1 MKATNK
7 ALIFLFLL
15 LFSFN
20 VAFAQWWDFNWKD
33 RFHVNV
39 TNKEN
44 DFVFNMSVSIPVD
57 TQSLISQGK
66 MKSDCSDVRVLLDD
80 SILVNSVGVKD
91 CNSASSQIVFKYN
104 FSALET
110 KTFYIYFNNPNASN
124 ILIDWKKAY
133 YALYEDFESG
143 STNLFDDYQYIT
155 NGGWVISYNS
165 TYGYVLKRRY
175 SGDCGDTFCKGS
187 YVSKIKVA
195 SRNARITF
203 DKYVVGNCGD
213 YSGFGFT
220 SDNGNYNY
228 ESKGYTSHVDM
239 GNGASNF
246 IKFANIT
253 SGWSGIISNVINQQG
268 YNSYTYVRNKTHSFG
283 CLGSSCSDIYYHP
296 NFQNFPT
303 ELYVHLW
310 HSQSSYCAGFVDNVK
325 VENVGINGYQFEVSD
340 VESFSLPSQ
349 PNIYRIN
356 ITVNSLET
364 VNNAEIFVNVSM
376 DGLSVLSG
384 FRNIRVYDSSMNELY
399 FVLENSKSDGTDVY
413 NNITFNGTHYFV
425 PIWFKAN
432 LVAGQNKFHVIY
444 GNASWTSF
452 SDKGGFIWNR
462 TASRNVFTFFDNFE
476 DFDSNYWILGKSDSA
491 SWCSYDFNGGH
502 FHGSCAHQQHV
513 YVNSR
518 YFRTN
523 INNKM
528 VYESRVKIFRN
539 PDYVSGW
546 GDYSFQMRNLTK
558 PDGSPSWAG
567 LSFNLNNWFGSQQVR
582 MDSCYDHYS
591 QCQNSPYIGFYYNDK
606 WNRLSIY
613 AKNNLAAFFINGMNY
628 WNQTNTNYLPSPT
641 LNLLF
646 SLSYANYNSS
656 YPFNVNGW
664 TDWALARKW
673 VDYSYTYTS
682 ELIYSYTQSNITILP
697 SLSVSYGVPVNVTCL
712 NNNLYRNGT
721 DVTSENSTYVI
732 LPAGVWNYTCGPE
745 SQLVSVSKASSVV
758 TLNLSPSSPITYGT
772 TSSAT
777 CYSNHAQATLY
788 LLRNGTNVGNESL
801 VLPAGVW
808 NYTCYIPESQ
818 NYTFASS
825 SSLYTVNK
833 ASSSVTLMIAPSSP
847 ITYGTTTNAVC
858 YGTNPE
864 TSVILYRNGIN
875 VGNHSLIL
883 AAGTYNYTCYS
894 PPTQNYTS
902 SYQEVSYTVNKA
914 VNTANLYINGTLNQN
929 YYLKYPNGIYAYG
942 TCSNS
947 NNIQPQLYRNGTLIP
962 GASETTQL
970 SLGNWTYNVYCD
982 SNQNY
987 TSDSKSYWV
996 FASKPP
1002 QITFY
1007 QPNMTSYYFKVGD
1020 IKKIPIAF
1028 NTSSVLNNT
1037 CYLSYSNQSSE
1048 VLCNNYYVTEKTSF
1062 SFIRYFI
1069 STQGWTCNL
1078 GQYFM
1083 TNTSYIC
1090 IGYSPTGERA
1100 RVNIT
1105 WFYDDIVLNPYYC
1118 RYYFYY
1124 SKQSGSGDGNIKS
1137 LTNSY
1142 NSIYYLNPGYYPFTD
1157 NYCSYA
1163 NNNFTIWVENTV
1175 LSELYFWS
1183 YPTYMKWY
1191 DYNFYSLNVSRVGLY
1206 NITVY
1211 SVESNTLNENQTYKI
1226 VFVDF
1231 INTFNVRNN
1240 KGQHLPAKIT
1250 FINSTYNYTVQGT
1263 SPLYVNTSQLP
1274 YGFVTAHVESP
1285 NYIPQTLYFNFNE
1298 STLIEYNITLIN
1310 SGVYIKVLHEQS
1322 RAPINWYKLA
1332 ITNSSD
1338 RNEVN
1343 FDTMTSGS
1351 YTNYL
1356 TVGKGYPSTPFQEFL
1371 DDDLNTYKDNPNAN
1385 FTYNF
1390 GFTNAT
1396 FEVWYES
1403 NGGGTIQIRA
1413 WNNVLGKWDDIKTIS
1428 TGTTSRT
1435 MQTFNINN
1443 KPIPESNITTGYYGD
1458 LYQNCEGYYCPL
1470 FEVKTTGNI
1479 RLYEIRLV
1487 YPYSYNKDGYLSM
1500 NYTDFGMATGRSR
1513 ITASSPLF
1521 SSANFYGERTY
1532 YVNPTTEVITN
1543 LNIYLYPN
1551 CLIQQFYALET
1562 IPFSETPK
1570 AIKGALFTIYKEFEG
1585 TIYPVDQ
1592 EISSELGSAYL
1603 CVDPTSSYIF
1613 TVVHEDYKPFYSY
1626 SISFSNP
1633 NQPIN
1638 VFMEVLPKESMSFP
1652 YMYFETQCKWSDNA
1666 NTYDENQTYQMFGK
1680 KCPDRLPD
1688 NATSF
1693 MYTCFVNTY
1702 NTKVKINYGGLY
1714 VYRKAFSNYGS
1725 NFTLP
1730 LWNES
1735 SLPYNMNETERFE
1748 MIYNVTSSSMPL
1760 LFNYLTSDEGDYIF
1774 ICYVNYDWQT
1784 FRNFTNYY
1792 TKYETRILFDK
1803 REILA
1808 PSGKGLLSGIDKNAL
1823 WLIGLLFTM
1832 MVTGFFGYRFGVN
1845 SLLIFFLMWGLILT
1859 IFGGWGLNFPTG
1871 VLILAILIWLAL
1883 TFGRW

>member
-1 MKATNK
+1 MKATDK
-7 ALIFLFLL
+7 ALTFLLLL

-20 VAFAQWWDFNWKD
+20 IAFAQWWDLNWKD
-33 RFHVNV
+33 RIQVNV

-44 DFVFNMSVSIPVD
+44 DFVFNMSVAIPLN
-57 TQSLISQGK
+57 TQVLISQGK
-66 MKSDCSDVRVLLDD
+66 MKNDCSDIRVLLND

-91 CNSASSQIVFKYN
+91 CNSANSQIVFKYN

-110 KTFYIYFNNPNASN
+110 KTFYIYFNNPNALN
-124 ILIDWKKAY
+124 ILMDWKKAY
-133 YALYEDFESG
+133 YALYEDFNSG

-155 NGGWVISYNS
+155 NGGWVISYDS
-165 TYGYVLKRRY
+165 TYGYILKRRF
-175 SGDCGDTFCKGS
+175 SGDCGDTFCRGS
-187 YVSKIKVA
+187 YVSKDKVA
-195 SRNARITF
+195 SRNAKITF
-203 DKYVVGNCGD
+203 DKYVVGNSCGD

-220 SDNGNYNY
+220 SVNGNYNY
-228 ESKGYTSHVDM
+228 ENKGYTSYTDM
-239 GNGASNF
+239 GNGDSNPMR
-246 IKFANIT
+246 ITNIT
-253 SGWSGIISNVINQQG
+253 TSWSGINTNLTVLQG
-268 YNSYTYVRNKTHSFG
+268 YYTYTFIRNKTHGIG
-283 CLGSSCSDIYYHP
+283 CIGSSCSNTYYFS
-296 NFQNFPT
+296 NYQNFPS
-303 ELYVHLW
+303 ELYVLLW
-310 HSQSSYCAGFVDNVK
+310 HSQSSTCAGFVDNVR
-325 VENVGINGYQFEVSD
+325 VENIGINGYQIEISVM
-340 VESFSLPSQ
+340 ESF
-349 PNIYRIN
+349 
-356 ITVNSLET
+356 
-364 VNNAEIFVNVSM
+364 
-376 DGLSVLSG
+376 
-384 FRNIRVYDSSMNELY
+384 
-399 FVLENSKSDGTDVY
+399 
-413 NNITFNGTHYFV
+413 
-425 PIWFKAN
+425 
-432 LVAGQNKFHVIY
+432 
-444 GNASWTSF
+444 
-452 SDKGGFIWNR
+452 
-462 TASRNVFTFFDNFE
+462 
-476 DFDSNYWILGKSDSA
+476 
-491 SWCSYDFNGGH
+491 
-502 FHGSCAHQQHV
+502 
-513 YVNSR
+513 
-518 YFRTN
+518 
-523 INNKM
+523 
-528 VYESRVKIFRN
+528 
-539 PDYVSGW
+539 
-546 GDYSFQMRNLTK
+546 
-558 PDGSPSWAG
+558 G
-567 LSFNLNNWFGSQQVR
+567 LSFN
-582 MDSCYDHYS
+582 MT
-591 QCQNSPYIGFYYNDK
+591 I
-606 WNRLSIY
+606 I
-613 AKNNLAAFFINGMNY
+613 
-628 WNQTNTNYLPSPT
+628 PS
-641 LNLLF
+641 
-646 SLSYANYNSS
+646 S
-656 YPFNVNGW
+656 
-664 TDWALARKW
+664 
-673 VDYSYTYTS
+673 
-682 ELIYSYTQSNITILP
+682 
-697 SLSVSYGVPVNVTCL
+697 SVSYGTPVNVTCL

-732 LPAGVWNYTCGPE
+732 LPAGTWNYTCGPE
-745 SQLVSVSKASSVV
+745 SQLVNVSKASSSV

-772 TSSAT
+772 ASSAT
-777 CYSNHAQATLY
+777 CYSNHAQASLY

-825 SSLYTVNK
+825 SILYTVNK
-833 ASSSVTLMIAPSSP
+833 ALPSVTLMIAPSSP

-875 VGNHSLIL
+875 VGNHSLLL

-894 PPTQNYTS
+894 PPTQNYS
-902 SYQEVSYTVNKA
+902 SAYQEISYTVNKA
-914 VNTANLYINGTLNQN
+914 VNTANLYINGTQNQN
-929 YYLKYPNGIYAYG
+929 YYLRWPNGIYVYG

-947 NNIQPQLYRNGTLIP
+947 NNIQPQLYRNGTLIS

-970 SLGNWTYNVYCD
+970 SVGNWTYNVYCD

-987 TSDSKSYWV
+987 TSDSKSYWA
-996 FASKPP
+996 FASKLP
-1002 QITFY
+1002 QIKIGM
-1007 QPNMTSYYFKVGD
+1007 PNKTVYYFMPNETKV
-1020 IKKIPIAF
+1020 IPVAW
-1028 NTSSVLNNT
+1028 NTSSILSTYCLYSLNPDLGNT
-1037 CYLSYSNQSSE
+1037 SSTCSNH
-1048 VLCNNYYVTEKTSF
+1048 YVF
-1062 SFIRYFI
+1062 R
-1069 STQGWTCNL
+1069 
-1078 GQYFM
+1078 
-1083 TNTSYIC
+1083 NTSYNTQRFYLE
-1090 IGYSPTGERA
+1090 GVSNFFTNADTYFGSTSYA
-1100 RVNIT
+1100 RVLASWNYNYDLRYGKPRNCTYVYYYTYVSGYNGVIVWSPFHVITHYLGSYDVSLNDASCEYLNRNISVNASSAT
-1105 WFYDDIVLNPYYC
+1105 TGMTFRAYPTYVNFTQESQ
-1118 RYYFYY
+1118 YFYY
-1124 SKQSGSGDGNIKS
+1124 P
-1137 LTNSY
+1137 
-1142 NSIYYLNPGYYPFTD
+1142 NSIGLKELSVHSYETD
-1157 NYCSYA
+1157 TNNYNYTTFS
-1163 NNNFTIWVENTV
+1163 F
-1175 LSELYFWS
+1175 
-1183 YPTYMKWY
+1183 
-1191 DYNFYSLNVSRVGLY
+1191 
-1206 NITVY
+1206 
-1211 SVESNTLNENQTYKI
+1211 
-1226 VFVDF
+1226 FVDF
-1231 INTFNVRNN
+1231 TNLFNIRNN

-1250 FINSTYNYTVQGT
+1250 FSNSTYNYTVQGT

-1274 YGFVTAHVESP
+1274 YGFVTAYVESP
-1285 NYIPQTLYFNFNE
+1285 NYIPQTLYFNFNK
-1298 STLIEYNITLIN
+1298 STLLEYNITMIN

-1343 FDTMTSGS
+1343 FNTMTSGS
-1351 YTNYL
+1351 YTTYL

-1428 TGTTSRT
+1428 TGTVSKT

-1443 KPIPESNITTGYYGD
+1443 KPIPELNITTGYYGD

-1521 SSANFYGERTY
+1521 SGTNFYGERTY
-1532 YVNPTTEVITN
+1532 YVNPTTEVATN

-1551 CLIQQFYALET
+1551 CLVQQFYALET

-1613 TVVHEDYKPFYSY
+1613 TVTHEDYKPFYSY

-1652 YMYFETQCKWSDNA
+1652 YMYFETQCKWSDNV

-1714 VYRKAFSNYGS
+1714 VYRKAFPNYGS

-1730 LWNES
+1730 IWNES
-1735 SLPYNMNETERFE
+1735 SLPYNMNETEKFE
-1748 MIYNVTSSSMPL
+1748 MIYNVTSNSIPL
-1760 LFNYLTSDEGDYIF
+1760 LFNYLALDEGDYIF
-1774 ICYVNYDWQT
+1774 ICYVNYDWLI

-1803 REILA
+1803 KEILA
-1808 PSGKGLLSGIDKNAL
+1808 PSGKSLISGIDKNAL

-1832 MVTGFFGYRFGVN
+1832 MVTGFFSFRFGVN
-1845 SLLIFFLMWGLILT
+1845 SLLIFFLTWGLVLT